1 MPYMKLRLPTYHA
14 RRVLPERLRE
24 RIDWQLLLGLLCLAL
39 TSGCGGM
46 PMAGLHPEYPP
57 AEKGTFALWTD
68 YVKVD
73 SLQPMLRWQPFPR
86 PEDIKA
92 DKSGNLNRIQE
103 ISYEVRVWKTITGS
117 SGELVYAR
125 SGLRFAHHQLE
136 EPLEPATKYLWSV
149 RARFVLDGSPRVTEW
164 GLAGFLLQGE
174 VVPNP
179 SCYRFQTAKKLK

>member
-1 MPYMKLRLPTYHA
+1 MPYIKSRLPTYFA
-14 RRVLPERLRE
+14 RRVLPEKLSG
-24 RIDWQLLLGLLCLAL
+24 RIDLQVLFSLLVMAVLA
-39 TSGCGGM
+39 GCSI

-86 PEDIKA
+86 PEDVKA

-125 SGLRFAHHQLE
+125 SGLTSARHQLE
-136 EPLEPATKYLWSV
+136 EPLKPATKYLWSV
-149 RARFVLDGSPRVTEW
+149 RARFVLDGYPRVTEW

-179 SCYRFQTAKKLK
+179 SCYRFKTAKNQE